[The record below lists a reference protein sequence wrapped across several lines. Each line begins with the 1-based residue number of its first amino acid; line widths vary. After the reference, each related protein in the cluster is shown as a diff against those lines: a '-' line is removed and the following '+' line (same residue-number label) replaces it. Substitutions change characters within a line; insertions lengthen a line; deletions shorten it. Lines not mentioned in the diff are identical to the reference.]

1 MGLGFSEDVD
11 LGVDA
16 DSEGAG
22 EKGFLCEGPP
32 MGDGRGPEAV
42 EGENRSW
49 REEVPG
55 VAGFGVDLGVD
66 ADEAKPLMDDEGQR
80 SGRRGGPWP

>member
-1 MGLGFSEDVD
+1 MLTKCGSVASIPGSRDSGEDED
-11 LGVDA
+11 D
-16 DSEGAG
+16 
-22 EKGFLCEGPP
+22 K
-32 MGDGRGPEAV
+32 RG
-42 EGENRSW
+42 W

-55 VAGFGVDLGVD
+55 VAGFGVALCVD